1 MPHKEKG
8 EIVIMKITGELVD
21 MLLKLDPW
29 DFKGYVVY
37 KKVRKVIY
45 VVVLRAID
53 GMLVA
58 LLLWY
63 QKFKKYL
70 KSIGSVCNKYD
81 LCVVNRMVN
90 EKQHTF

>member
-1 MPHKEKG
+1 MR
-8 EIVIMKITGELVD
+8 ITGELVD
-21 MLLKLDPW
+21 MILKLDPW

-37 KKVRKVIY
+37 EKVRKVIY
-45 VVVLRAID
+45 VVVIRAIY

-70 KSIGSVCNKYD
+70 KSIGFVFNKYD
-81 LCVVNRMVN
+81 PCVVNRMVN
-90 EKQHTF
+90 EKQHTV